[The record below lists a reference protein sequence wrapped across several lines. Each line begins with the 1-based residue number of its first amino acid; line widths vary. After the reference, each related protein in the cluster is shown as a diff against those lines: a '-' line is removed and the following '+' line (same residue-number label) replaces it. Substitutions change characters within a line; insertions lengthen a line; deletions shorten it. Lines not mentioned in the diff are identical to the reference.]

1 MPSRVLIKENRDP
14 GLLTLAWEM
23 KLELRRDKEAK
34 RTRINP
40 WETSSL
46 KEEGATVMLSN
57 YLFS

>member
-34 RTRINP
+34 GTRINP